1 MTLSIP
7 YYYST
12 VALLTARGFA
22 ARCSVSR
29 FAFTPANSA
38 RHRFYNTRR
47 NRQLGVPNKPY
58 TILSGSEQ
66 FKIRLI
72 QTEKEFESIIINA
85 LVKEGWGPGLQ
96 DAECFMA
103 CDPTAGF
110 VRELNGKP
118 ICCATMAKYGDSYAF
133 GGSYVVSKEFRGKGH
148 GKKVYDAAVASVK
161 HFPSIALISGLKRE
175 EINKS
180 NGFRSLFYGAFFIF
194 NIPTAIACFSE
205 TSITSPGVKIKRIE
219 EVNKQALFKYDTTV
233 FGFERHAFLSKWLRM
248 TGSHARVAIDSKGSI
263 VGYTVARPTF
273 IKGSYKIGPLF
284 ADSEAIAEKLL
295 KAVFEELLRQVDPAP
310 VVCIDAP
317 TEKATKLCEKL
328 QGKRSFE
335 LVYMVMNDLPDACFD
350 KWFGYTTVQFG

>member
-1 MTLSIP
+1 MRHSIP

-12 VALLTARGFA
+12 VALLAARGYA
-22 ARCSVSR
+22 VRCSVSP
-29 FAFTPANSA
+29 FAFTRADTA
-38 RHRFYNTRR
+38 RHGFYKTRR
-47 NRQLGVPNKPY
+47 NRLLGVPNKPF
-58 TILSGSEQ
+58 TDFSDTEL
-66 FKIRLI
+66 KIRLI

-85 LVKEGWGPGLQ
+85 MVKEGWGPGLQ

-110 VRELNGKP
+110 VGELNGKP
-118 ICCATMAKYGDSYAF
+118 VCCMTMAKYGDSYAF
-133 GGSYVVSKEFRGKGH
+133 AGSYIVNKEFRGNGH
-148 GKKVYDAAVASVK
+148 GKKIYDAAMASAK
-161 HFPSIALISGLKRE
+161 HFPSIGTIAGLNME

-180 NGFRSLFYGAFFIF
+180 NGFRSLFYGAFFVF
-194 NIPTAIACFSE
+194 NIPTTIACFSE
-205 TSITSPGVKIKRIE
+205 TSITSPSVKIKRIE
-219 EVNKQALFKYDTTV
+219 EVNKQALFMYDTTV

-248 TGSHARVAIDSKGSI
+248 TGSHVPVAIDSEGSI

-284 ADSEAIAEKLL
+284 ADSEAVAEMLL
-295 KAVFEELLRQVDPAP
+295 KAVFEELLPQEKPAP

-317 TEKATKLCEKL
+317 TEKATKLCERL
-328 QGKRSFE
+328 QGKRSLE